1 MPRIFSRH
9 STAGVSPKTI
19 RKGLVPVAV
28 EVSPGRAAVVSFSD
42 GSKSSSSCLRCVS
55 APCMAYADAEVVSSS
70 LPDFPAD
77 RNPAVCPAGAMSRE
91 NGSAPAVS
99 ADACMLC
106 GVCASRCPVGAI
118 RMVPHAVVD
127 DSLRDAF
134 PETDDPAESLAAL
147 EAFLSVPRTG
157 EFLQE
162 SDALADDMRS
172 RLLNA
177 WGRVGDRFP
186 DHLARNLLIAVG
198 AGAAMRRK
206 GDNAVRMDI
215 ALGAPWPAFGC
226 AEAEFGD
233 VAVLDAP
240 RDLMDDVAVSVGRF
254 GKDKDSLVA
263 LVVTDILPNRRSEYW
278 RIVQDVR
285 EVLGVKIGTVTV
297 LALGL
302 LVWRG
307 KRISDLPADLFHVD
321 VDTESYRTAVLE
333 PLLGRK
339 LRISPAPR
347 PSVDVAK

>member
-1 MPRIFSRH
+1 M
-9 STAGVSPKTI
+9 T
-19 RKGLVPVAV
+19 
-28 EVSPGRAAVVSFSD
+28 
-42 GSKSSSSCLRCVS
+42 
-55 APCMAYADAEVVSSS
+55 YADAEVVSSS
-70 LPDFPAD
+70 LPDFPVD
-77 RNPAVCPAGAMSRE
+77 RNPVVCPAGAMSRD
-91 NGSAPAVS
+91 NGSAPVVT

-118 RMVPHAVVD
+118 RMIPHAVVD

-157 EFLQE
+157 DYLQE
-162 SDALADDMRS
+162 SDALADDMRA
-172 RLLNA
+172 RLVAA
-177 WGRVGDRFP
+177 WTRVGDRFP
-186 DHLARNLLIAVG
+186 DHLARNLLIATG

-206 GDNAVRMDI
+206 GDNAARMDI

-297 LALGL
+297 LALCL